1 MSQPASETSTIDRP
15 RIDADIVCV
24 GFGPATAGFLST
36 LSKQLVH
43 ADGTPAVESAVAPG
57 LPPQVLCY
65 ERADDIGF
73 GVSGVVTKARALR
86 ASIPDIDKAGIPMA
100 APVGEE
106 KVLYLLDPVGAS
118 RRSAML
124 RLADRFIR
132 AFKWALPFEREA
144 LNLPWTPGFLHKH
157 GGMVLSMGQF
167 MQWVGAQVQNTGTV
181 QIWPGTPVSQ
191 ALIENRQSGRRPPA
205 RSRRGQARRARRRLH
220 AGHGHSRRA
229 HRRRRWPCWS
239 CRPATG

>member
-1 MSQPASETSTIDRP
+1 MSATSAGKTIRPPVRRETINRNQFANVPASIRNPHLDRP
-15 RIDADIVCV
+15 RMDADIVCV

-36 LSKQLVH
+36 LSKQLLN

-65 ERADDIGF
+65 ERADDLGF

-86 ASIPDIDKAGIPMA
+86 ASFPDIDKAGIPMA

-118 RRSAML
+118 RRSALL
-124 RLADRFIR
+124 RLADKAIR
-132 AFKWALPFEREA
+132 ACQWALPFERDA

-157 GGMVLSMGQF
+157 GGMVLSHGTIHAMGRRA
-167 MQWVGAQVQNTGTV
+167 GAKH
-181 QIWPGTPVSQ
+181 
-191 ALIENRQSGRRPPA
+191 GRRPNLA
-205 RSRRGQARRARRRLH
+205 RHARLP
-220 AGHGHSRRA
+220 GA
-229 HRRRRWPCWS
+229 H
-239 CRPATG
+239 

>member
-1 MSQPASETSTIDRP
+1 MNEPEQSPVERARM
-15 RIDADIVCV
+15 DADIVCV

-65 ERADDIGF
+65 ERSDDIGF

-86 ASIPDIDKAGIPMA
+86 TSFPDIDKAGIPMA
-100 APVGEE
+100 TPVSEE

-124 RLADRFIR
+124 RLADGFIHSCR
-132 AFKWALPFEREA
+132 WALPYE
-144 LNLPWTPGFLHKH
+144 
-157 GGMVLSMGQF
+157 
-167 MQWVGAQVQNTGTV
+167 
-181 QIWPGTPVSQ
+181 
-191 ALIENRQSGRRPPA
+191 
-205 RSRRGQARRARRRLH
+205 
-220 AGHGHSRRA
+220 
-229 HRRRRWPCWS
+229 
-239 CRPATG
+239 